1 MADNAAWYKVT
12 LAQSPGNISTPST
25 IYCRRL
31 SEDRTMCVEF
41 NRGAFVFVLRRGLV
55 VQLMA
60 KHEPV
65 TDAGM
70 LKQLEKIW
78 KTK

>member
-1 MADNAAWYKVT
+1 
-12 LAQSPGNISTPST
+12 
-25 IYCRRL
+25 
-31 SEDRTMCVEF
+31 MCVEF